1 MYFSRAV
8 EPDGHWNGFPML
20 LCEKRG
26 FFLGGKKKVS
36 ACWVKGRM
44 WWFSRVVESG
54 GRCVKNGQNLCGK
67 LLWLCLKGKA
77 LI

>member
-36 ACWVKGRM
+36 ACWVK
-44 WWFSRVVESG
+44 RVDV
-54 GRCVKNGQNLCGK
+54 VVL
-67 LLWLCLKGKA
+67 
-77 LI
+77 